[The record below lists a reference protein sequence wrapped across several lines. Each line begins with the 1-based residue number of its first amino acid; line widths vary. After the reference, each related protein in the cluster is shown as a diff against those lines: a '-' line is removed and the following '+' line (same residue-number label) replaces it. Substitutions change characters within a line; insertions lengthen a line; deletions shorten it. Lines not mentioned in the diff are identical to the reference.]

1 MASGE
6 RDRRARCP
14 ERRAAHLQRRHDV
27 VADRRARRVSRG
39 HFRYPRR
46 GRGVRRRELRVRGGH
61 RQARGE
67 QSAVRSRPEF
77 TLHDLLYN
85 SVARDPQKT
94 AVVDGDAKHT
104 YEDLERQSGSL
115 GAALSEAGVGR
126 GDRVGVYM
134 EKSWEAIVAMLAAS
148 RIGAAYVNVN
158 PLFKAPQVEY
168 LAGDCDIRVMIGDT
182 PKLEEL
188 QPKTVQT
195 AFYRGA
201 KPEGPAARS
210 YVDVAEAL
218 EGEGLKVDRNVSES
232 DLGTILYTSGSTGM
246 PKGVSTSQRNVVV
259 GAQIVSTYLE
269 NTPEDRIL
277 SALPLNFDAGMS
289 QFTTSLRVGATLVLQ
304 RSRLPGDLVR
314 ALRRHEITGVT
325 GVPPLWALLLRSAK
339 AIEEEPLTHLRY
351 IANTGGRIPFANL
364 NELKRLLTGLS
375 GTRIYLMYGLTEA
388 FRSTY
393 LPPEEIDRA
402 SPETGW
408 CIGKAIPDTEILV
421 IDKEGRECAPGEVG
435 ELVHRG
441 PTVAMCYWGKQ
452 EATNKAYRPNP
463 LAPPELLDVER
474 VVYSG
479 DLVRKDEEGYLYF
492 IGRDDAMIKSQG
504 YRLSPEEVEN
514 LLIGSGLVHEAC
526 AFGVED
532 PEVGQLVMAVVSLK
546 DGADED
552 SVEKIRE
559 HVIKNGPPYMV
570 PKEIFIQDELP
581 KTGSGKID
589 RKGITNAY
597 AS

>member
-1 MASGE
+1 
-6 RDRRARCP
+6 
-14 ERRAAHLQRRHDV
+14 
-27 VADRRARRVSRG
+27 
-39 HFRYPRR
+39 
-46 GRGVRRRELRVRGGH
+46 
-61 RQARGE
+61 
-67 QSAVRSRPEF
+67 
-77 TLHDLLYN
+77 
-85 SVARDPQKT
+85 VARDPQKT

-126 GDRVGVYM
+126 GDRVGIYLD
-134 EKSWEAIVAMLAAS
+134 KSWEAVVAMLAAS

-195 AFYRGA
+195 AFYKGA
-201 KPEGPAARS
+201 NPEGPAART
-210 YVDVAEAL
+210 YMDVAEAL
-218 EGEGLKVDRNVSES
+218 EGEGLTKDRNVSES

-246 PKGVSTSQRNVVV
+246 PKGVSTSQRNVVA

-289 QFTTSLRVGATLVLQ
+289 QFTTALRAGATLYLL
-304 RSRLPGDLVR
+304 RSRLPGDLLK

-325 GVPPLWALLLRSAK
+325 GVPPLWALLIRGARSIREK
-339 AIEEEPLTHLRY
+339 PLSHLRY
-351 IANTGGRIPFANL
+351 LANTGGRIPQANL
-364 NELKRLLTGLS
+364 DELRNLLEPA
-375 GTRIYLMYGLTEA
+375 GTKIYLMYGLTEA

-393 LPPEEIDRA
+393 LAPEEIHRS
-402 SPETGW
+402 SPEQGN
-408 CIGKAIPDTEILV
+408 CIGKAIPNTEIMV
-421 IDKEGRECAPGEVG
+421 ITKEGKEAQPGEPG

-441 PTVAMCYWGKQ
+441 PTVAMGYWGNE
-452 EATNKAYRPNP
+452 EATQRAYRPNP
-463 LAPPELLDVER
+463 LAPPELLDIER

-479 DLVRKDEEGYLYF
+479 DTVERDAEGYLYF
-492 IGRDDAMIKSQG
+492 LGREDAMIKNQG

-514 LLIGSGLVHEAC
+514 LLLSSGLVHEAC
-526 AFGVED
+526 AFGVEN
-532 PEVGQLVMAVVSLK
+532 PAVGQDVIAVISLRNGSEE
-546 DGADED
+546 GAVDR
-552 SVEKIRE
+552 VRE
-559 HVIKNGPPYMV
+559 YAINNGPPYMV
-570 PKEIFIQDELP
+570 PKEILVRDELP

-589 RKGITNAY
+589 RKGISSAY
-597 AS
+597 SNG

>member
-1 MASGE
+1 MA
-6 RDRRARCP
+6 
-14 ERRAAHLQRRHDV
+14 H
-27 VADRRARRVSRG
+27 
-39 HFRYPRR
+39 
-46 GRGVRRRELRVRGGH
+46 
-61 RQARGE
+61 
-67 QSAVRSRPEF
+67 PEF
-77 TLHDLLYN
+77 TLHDLLRN
-85 SVARDPQKT
+85 SVERDP
-94 AVVDGDAKHT
+94 AGVAIVDGNAEYT
-104 YEDLERQSGSL
+104 YEDLDRQSNSL
-115 GAALSEAGVGR
+115 CAALGEAGVKK

-148 RIGAAYVNVN
+148 RIGAAYVNIN
-158 PLFKAPQVEY
+158 PLFKPPQVAY
-168 LAGDCDIRVMIGDT
+168 VTRDCDVRVMIGDSARLDD
-182 PKLEEL
+182 LEAG
-188 QPKTVQT
+188 TVSGT
-195 AFYRGA
+195 AFYRGDPPRGEIA
-201 KPEGPAARS
+201 GQLM
-210 YVDVAEAL
+210 DLAEVL
-218 EGEGLKVDRNVSES
+218 ENEDAPRVERQVSEA

-246 PKGVSTSQRNVVV
+246 PKGVATSQRNIVV

-269 NTPEDRIL
+269 NTSEDRIL

-304 RSRLPGDLVR
+304 RSRLPGDLLR

-339 AIEEEPLTHLRY
+339 AIEEEPLEHLRY

-364 NELKRLLTGLS
+364 DELKRLLKH
-375 GTRIYLMYGLTEA
+375 TRIYLMYGLTEA

-441 PTVAMCYWGKQ
+441 PTVAMCYWGKE

-463 LAPPELLDVER
+463 LAPPELLDTER

-532 PEVGQLVMAVVSLK
+532 PDVGQLVMAVVSLK
-546 DGADED
+546 DGAVEGA
-552 SVEKIRE
+552 VEKIRE

-570 PKEIFIQDELP
+570 PKEIFVQNELP
-581 KTGSGKID
+581 KSGTGKID
-589 RKGITNAY
+589 RKSISNAY
-597 AS
+597 SNG

>member
-1 MASGE
+1 
-6 RDRRARCP
+6 
-14 ERRAAHLQRRHDV
+14 
-27 VADRRARRVSRG
+27 
-39 HFRYPRR
+39 
-46 GRGVRRRELRVRGGH
+46 
-61 RQARGE
+61 
-67 QSAVRSRPEF
+67 VRSRPEF

-85 SVARDPQKT
+85 SVARDPQKA
-94 AVVDGDAKHT
+94 AVVDGVTKYT

-115 GAALSEAGVGR
+115 GAALAEAGVRR
-126 GDRVGVYM
+126 GDRVGVYL

-168 LAGDCDIRVMIGDT
+168 LAGDCDIRVMIVDT

-195 AFYRGA
+195 AFYKGA
-201 KPEGPAARS
+201 KPEGPAART
-210 YVDVAEAL
+210 YLDVAEAL
-218 EGEGLKVDRNVSES
+218 EGEGLTEDRNVSES

-246 PKGVSTSQRNVVV
+246 PKGVSTSQRNVVA

-289 QFTTSLRVGATLVLQ
+289 QFTTSLRAGATLYLL
-304 RSRLPGDLVR
+304 RSRLPGDLLK

-325 GVPPLWALLLRSAK
+325 GVPPLWALLIRGARSIREK
-339 AIEEEPLTHLRY
+339 PLTHLRY
-351 IANTGGRIPFANL
+351 LANTGGRIPQANL
-364 NELKRLLTGLS
+364 DELRDLLEPA
-375 GTRIYLMYGLTEA
+375 GTRIFLMYGLTEA

-393 LPPEEIDRA
+393 LAPEEIHRS
-402 SPETGW
+402 SPEQGN
-408 CIGKAIPDTEILV
+408 CIGKAIPNTEIMV
-421 IDKEGRECAPGEVG
+421 ITKDGEEAAPGEPG

-441 PTVAMCYWGKQ
+441 PTVAMGYWGNE
-452 EATNKAYRPNP
+452 EATRRAYRPNP

-479 DLVRKDEEGYLYF
+479 DTVERDAEGYLYF
-492 IGRDDAMIKSQG
+492 LGREDAMIKNQG

-514 LLIGSGLVHEAC
+514 LLLSSGLVHEAC
-526 AFGVED
+526 AFGVEN
-532 PEVGQLVMAVVSLK
+532 PAVGQDVIAVISLRNGSEE
-546 DGADED
+546 GA
-552 SVEKIRE
+552 VNRVRE
-559 HVIKNGPPYMV
+559 HAINNGPPYMV
-570 PKEIFIQDELP
+570 PKEILVRDELP

-589 RKGITNAY
+589 RKGISSAY
-597 AS
+597 SNG